1 MLEPIAT
8 EQTFVTNLEKFLSV
22 ADNFVR
28 RYYSGESED
37 LDMTC
42 ILEKITD
49 LASDATAA
57 HREFEQE
64 LIQERKDLIADYHDS
79 SWA

>member
-1 MLEPIAT
+1 MLQPIAT
-8 EQTFVTNLEKFLSV
+8 EQTFVTNLEKFLKD

-28 RYYSGESED
+28 RYYSGNSEGSD
-37 LDMTC
+37 LTC

-57 HREFEQE
+57 HLEFEQE
-64 LIQERKDLIADYHDS
+64 LIQERKDLLADQHDS